1 MKYFITLL
9 ITLICLSSC
18 RVENKEQIKSDNKD
32 SLKSQTTVDSV
43 KSDYEGWT
51 KYEIEGF
58 GEIIIPPEMEVQK
71 GIYKEM
77 GEKFRKMNGLE
88 DPQIVFQ
95 QSGLNDFEADA
106 KASYA
111 RVLLKTSIDKPG
123 AFERLYNLSASKNEL
138 KEANDMLKEQL
149 EKAMK
154 KQGMDLVEW
163 YPLEIKKVNGAPALY
178 NSYIRKSVSN
188 PSNVYV
194 RMYQFQNHDR
204 GHSITLSYRISE
216 KEKWSPI
223 YDKIISSI
231 NITEVK

>member
-1 MKYFITLL
+1 MKYFIILL
-9 ITLICLSSC
+9 IALICLSSC
-18 RVENKEQIKSDNKD
+18 RVENKEHIKSENND
-32 SLKSQTTVDSV
+32 SLKMQSKVDSV

-51 KYEIEGF
+51 KYEIDGF

-71 GIYKEM
+71 GIYKEVS
-77 GEKFRKMNGLE
+77 EKFRKMNGLN

-95 QSGLNDFEADA
+95 QSGLNDLESDA

-111 RVLLKTSIDKPG
+111 RVILKTYVDKPG
-123 AFERLYNLSASKNEL
+123 DFERLYNLSASKNEL
-138 KEANDMLKEQL
+138 KESNDMLKEQL

-163 YPLEIKKVNGAPALY
+163 YPLEIIKVNDAPALY

-194 RMYQFQNHDR
+194 RIYQFQNYDR
-204 GHSITLSYRISE
+204 MHSITLSYRISE
-216 KEKWSPI
+216 KEKWSSI
-223 YDKIISSI
+223 YDKIVASI